1 MRRVAFAAELFAL
14 AVWTQPS
21 RAQVMETD
29 IAVPMRDGVVLR
41 AIVLKPNATGK
52 FATLVYRTPYG
63 ASDAIEDYTTFLHAV
78 DRGYAVVVQD
88 VRGRYRSAG
97 TFDPY
102 IQEGRDGYDTIEWA
116 AAQPWSTGDVG
127 TFGLSYPG
135 AVQWLAAVESPPHLK
150 AMVPAMT
157 FSRPTNFW
165 YAGGLPD
172 LSWPAWIWMNIAPD
186 VRQKRNLPG
195 PRTYKEAGDAWKT
208 LEAPLL
214 ARLPISNVPELREVA
229 PWYFEWLAHGPNDPW
244 WNWADLTNRY
254 GKTSAAVL
262 NISGWHD
269 ENYGPEGALTNYL
282 GLEAARRGDAD
293 SRAFLVLGPWV
304 HGVNGINNR
313 TLQAK
318 SGERTFEGK
327 GGLDYDEE
335 VLRFMDRYVR
345 DMKNGV
351 DKGPHVRT
359 FVMGEN
365 VWRTGN
371 TWPLPST
378 TTQRFALG
386 RAGQNRGSLGG
397 APASDSSWTITSDPD
412 KVVVDQYDAAYG
424 AHDYRAL
431 AERSDVMVFETEP
444 LAEDMRVVGRIDVKL
459 FVSVDAPDADIFARV
474 FDVAPD
480 GTSWNL
486 MSPGLEAQRL
496 SARVGTEPLKPNQ
509 PTEVVVGHPMTGN
522 LFKKGHRL
530 RLVVMPSF
538 HPHFGRNLQTGK
550 RETDSAERR
559 TAKITVHFGPKYPS
573 TIALPVLR

>member
-1 MRRVAFAAELFAL
+1 
-14 AVWTQPS
+14 
-21 RAQVMETD
+21 
-29 IAVPMRDGVVLR
+29 
-41 AIVLKPNATGK
+41 
-52 FATLVYRTPYG
+52 
-63 ASDAIEDYTTFLHAV
+63 
-78 DRGYAVVVQD
+78 
-88 VRGRYRSAG
+88 
-97 TFDPY
+97 
-102 IQEGRDGYDTIEWA
+102 
-116 AAQPWSTGDVG
+116 
-127 TFGLSYPG
+127 
-135 AVQWLAAVESPPHLK
+135 VQWLAAVESPPHLK

-165 YAGGLPD
+165 YAGGLAD

-186 VRQKRNLPG
+186 VRQKKNLSG
-195 PRTYKEAGDAWKT
+195 PSSYKEAGDAWKT

-214 ARLPISNVPELREVA
+214 ARLPISDVPELREVA
-229 PWYFEWLAHGPNDPW
+229 PWYFDWLKHPPNDSW
-244 WNWADLTNRY
+244 WSWSDLTTKY
-254 GKTSAAVL
+254 AKTSAAVL

-282 GLEAARRGDAD
+282 GLVEARRGQADA
-293 SRAFLVLGPWV
+293 RAFLVLGPWV
-304 HGVNGINNR
+304 HGVNAINNR
-313 TLQAK
+313 TPQAK

-327 GGLDYDEE
+327 GGLNYDEE

-345 DMKNGV
+345 GIDNGV
-351 DKGPHVRT
+351 DRGPRVRT

-371 TWPLPST
+371 SWPLPGT
-378 TTQRFALG
+378 TTQKFALG
-386 RAGQNRGSLGG
+386 RRAEARGSLTSGSQPTDG
-397 APASDSSWTITSDPD
+397 SWTITSDPA
-412 KVVVDQYDAAYG
+412 KLVVDQYDAAYG

-444 LAEDMRVVGRIDVKL
+444 LAQDMRVLGRIDVRL
-459 FVSVDAPDADIFARV
+459 FVSVDAPDADIFARL

-496 SARVGTEPLKPNQ
+496 SARVGAEPLKPNK

-522 LFKKGHRL
+522 LFRKGHRL

-538 HPHFGRNLQTGK
+538 HPHFARNLHTGK
-550 RETDSAERR
+550 RETDSAAMR

-573 TIALPVLR
+573 TIALPVLP

>member
-1 MRRVAFAAELFAL
+1 MRHVAFAASLI
-14 AVWTQPS
+14 AVVVWAQPS

-29 IAVPMRDGVVLR
+29 VAVPMRDGVVLR
-41 AIVLKPNATGK
+41 AIVLRPNGTGR
-52 FATLVYRTPYG
+52 FPTLVYRTPYG
-63 ASDAIEDYTTFLHAV
+63 ASDAIEDYTTFTRAV

-97 TFDPY
+97 TFNPY
-102 IQEGRDGYDTIEWA
+102 MQEGRDGYDTIEWA
-116 AAQPWSTGDVG
+116 AKQSWSTGDVG

-229 PWYFEWLAHGPNDPW
+229 PWYFEWLAHPPNDPW
-244 WNWADLTNRY
+244 WSWADLTNRY

-282 GLEAARRGDAD
+282 GLVSARRSDAEA
-293 SRAFLVLGPWV
+293 RAFLVLGPWV
-304 HGVNGINNR
+304 HGVNAINNR
-313 TLQAK
+313 KPEAK
-318 SGERTFEGK
+318 SGERSFAGK

-345 DMKNGV
+345 GMNNGV
-351 DKGPHVRT
+351 DKGPRVRT

-371 TWPLPST
+371 TWPLPGT
-378 TTQRFALG
+378 AIQKFALG
-386 RAGQNRGSLGG
+386 RAGQSRGSLG
-397 APASDSSWTITSDPD
+397 ASPASDGSWTITSDPD
-412 KVVVDQYDAAYG
+412 KLVVDQYDAAYG

-431 AERSDVMVFETEP
+431 AERGDVMVFESEP
-444 LAEDMRVVGRIDVKL
+444 LSEDTRVIGRIDVRL
-459 FVSVDAPDADIFARV
+459 FVSVDAPDADIFARI
-474 FDVAPD
+474 FDVAPA

-496 SARVGTEPLKPNQ
+496 SARMGATPVVPNKPM
-509 PTEVVVGHPMTGN
+509 EVIVGHPMTGN

-538 HPHFGRNLQTGK
+538 HPHFGRNLHTGK

-559 TAKITVHFGPKYPS
+559 TAKITVHFGPKNPS
-573 TIALPVLR
+573 TIALPVVR

>member
-1 MRRVAFAAELFAL
+1 MRRVAAGLLAL
-14 AVWTQPS
+14 AVWAQPS

-29 IAVPMRDGVVLR
+29 VAVPMRDGVVLR

-52 FATLVYRTPYG
+52 FPTLVYRTPYG
-63 ASDAIEDYTTFLHAV
+63 ASEAIEDYTTFVHAV

-88 VRGRYRSAG
+88 VRGRYQSAG
-97 TFDPY
+97 TFNAY
-102 IQEGRDGYDTIEWA
+102 MQEGRDGYDTIEWA
-116 AAQPWSTGDVG
+116 AKQAWSTGDIG

-157 FSRPTNFW
+157 FSRPSNFW

-195 PRTYKEAGDAWKT
+195 PRSYKEAGEEWT
-208 LEAPLL
+208 QLEASLL

-229 PWYFEWLAHGPNDPW
+229 PWYFEWLAHPPNDPW
-244 WNWADLTNRY
+244 WSWADLTSRY

-282 GLEAARRGDAD
+282 GLVAARRGEAD

-304 HGVNGINNR
+304 HGVNAIDNR
-313 TLQAK
+313 TPKAK

-345 DMKNGV
+345 GKNNGV
-351 DKGPHVRT
+351 DKGPRVRT

-365 VWRTGN
+365 VWRMGN
-371 TWPLPST
+371 TWPLPGTST
-378 TTQRFALG
+378 QKLALG
-386 RAGQNRGSLGG
+386 RTGQARGSL
-397 APASDSSWTITSDPD
+397 AASPASDGSWSITSDPD
-412 KVVVDQYDAAYG
+412 KLVVDQYDAAYG

-431 AERSDVMVFETEP
+431 AERSDVMVFESEP
-444 LAEDMRVVGRIDVKL
+444 LAADTRVVGRIDVRL

-486 MSPGLEAQRL
+486 MSPGLEVQRL
-496 SARVGTEPLKPNQ
+496 SARVGALPLVPYQ
-509 PTEVVVGHPMTGN
+509 PTEVVVGHSMTGN
-522 LFKKGHRL
+522 LFKKGHRV
-530 RLVVMPSF
+530 RLVVMPTF

-559 TAKITVHFGPKYPS
+559 TAKITVHYGPKFPS